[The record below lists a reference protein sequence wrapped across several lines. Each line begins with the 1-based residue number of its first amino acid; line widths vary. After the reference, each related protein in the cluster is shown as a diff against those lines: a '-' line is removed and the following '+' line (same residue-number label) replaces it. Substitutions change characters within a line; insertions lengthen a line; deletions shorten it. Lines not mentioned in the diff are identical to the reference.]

1 MTDFDLGHV
10 GIWTRELDRLPM
22 AASQEGAQE
31 LEELGYRTLWLPEVI
46 GREPLSSAAL
56 MLAGTRSLIVG
67 TGVCNIYAR
76 SATVAQAGWKML
88 TEAFPDRFVLGLG
101 VSVQPFVEGM
111 HGRTYGPP
119 LKTMVEYLDA
129 MDQGVYVAA
138 RPKTERRLVLA
149 AHRPRLLA
157 LATERSF
164 GSFGYF
170 VPIEHT
176 AWVRE
181 LVGPDTQVLIEQAV
195 VVESDP
201 TVAREVARR
210 YMATYLALPTYA
222 DHLRRFGWT
231 DDDLAAPSDARVDE
245 IVAWGSPDAIGERV
259 QAHLDAGADHVCLQV
274 VPADPREVPQQAWR
288 DLAGLT
294 AL

>member
-1 MTDFDLGHV
+1 MSGFDLGRV

-22 AASQEGAQE
+22 AASQEAAQE
-31 LEELGYRTLWLPEVI
+31 LEDLGYRTLWLPEVI

-56 MLAGTRSLIVG
+56 LLAGTRSLIVG

-76 SATVAQAGWKML
+76 SAAVAQAGWKML

-101 VSVQPFVEGM
+101 VSVPPFVEGV
-111 HGRTYGPP
+111 HRRTYGPP
-119 LKTMVEYLDA
+119 LETMVEYLDA
-129 MDQGVYVAA
+129 MEAGVFVAA
-138 RPKTERRLVLA
+138 KPTTERRLVLA

-157 LATERSF
+157 LATERSL

-170 VPIEHT
+170 VPVAHT
-176 AWVRE
+176 AWARD
-181 LVGPDTQVLIEQAV
+181 LVGPDTRVLIELAV

-201 TVAREVARR
+201 DVAREVARR

-231 DDDLAAPSDARVDE
+231 DDDLAAPPDARVDE
-245 IVAWGSPDAIGERV
+245 IVAWGTPEIIGERV
-259 QAHLDAGADHVCLQV
+259 RAHLDAGADHVCLQV

-288 DLAGLT
+288 DLAVLTGL
-294 AL
+294 